1 MIEVEGLSKKFGNV
15 QAVDC
20 VSLVVEDGIVFGL
33 LGTNGA
39 GKSTLLRMM
48 AGILKQDSGS
58 VTIGE
63 VRIYDNREVKKEI
76 FYLSDDQYFFPN
88 ATPAT
93 MSVFYKSVYPKFDQ
107 GRFYGLLEHF
117 GLDVNQKIHTY
128 SKGMKKQVGILSGI
142 CANTAYLLCDEV
154 FDGLDPIIRHLI
166 KNILQN
172 EIKNRGLT
180 TVIASHNLR
189 ELEDICSHIGILHKG
204 GVLLSKDIGKMVT
217 TLHKLQCVFDHE
229 EEESLRR
236 KLDIV
241 EYRKSGFFVTML
253 IRGEEAAIMEE
264 LANWKPVCCESV
276 PLTIE
281 EIFTGEMERIGYD
294 SKILIS

>member
-1 MIEVEGLSKKFGNV
+1 MKAEGLSKKFGNV

-20 VSLVVEDGIVFGL
+20 VSLLVEKGIVFGL

-48 AGILKQDSGS
+48 AGILKP
-58 VTIGE
+58 
-63 VRIYDNREVKKEI
+63 EI

-93 MSVFYKSVYPKFDQ
+93 MIVFYRSVYPKFDE

-117 GLDVNQKIHTY
+117 GLYVNQTIHTY
-128 SKGMKKQVGILSGI
+128 SKGMKKQVGILFGI
-142 CANTAYLLCDEV
+142 CANTAYLLCEEV
-154 FDGLDPIIRHLI
+154 FDGLDSVIRHLI

-172 EIKNRGLT
+172 DIKNRGLT

-217 TLHKLQCVFDHE
+217 TLQKFQCVFNRE
-229 EEESLRR
+229 EEESIRR
-236 KLDIV
+236 ILLQRICLGKRIILPM
-241 EYRKSGFFVTML
+241 RRLL
-253 IRGEEAAIMEE
+253 IA
-264 LANWKPVCCESV
+264 
-276 PLTIE
+276 
-281 EIFTGEMERIGYD
+281 
-294 SKILIS
+294 